1 MIEFF
6 NRLFGRRGSSATAKE
21 RLRLVL
27 LSDHLALAPN
37 LVDDL
42 KRELVDVISRYV
54 EVDRENIE
62 LNFEQREKVI
72 AMLANVPILSM
83 HPATRANGAKSS
95 SKRTT
100 DGTKRPRRR
109 RKRTASSSGAVQTPA
124 PVGETTPSPAP
135 ETVTASAAAPP
146 TEEAPTPTP

>member
-83 HPATRANGAKSS
+83 HPATRANGAK
-95 SKRTT
+95 RTT
-100 DGTKRPRRR
+100 RRASDGTKRPRRR
-109 RKRTASSSGAVQTPA
+109 RKRTTTPAETVNASA
-124 PVGETTPSPAP
+124 PVGETIPSPAP
-135 ETVTASAAAPP
+135 AAPAP
-146 TEEAPTPTP
+146 QTTTAPTV

>member
-6 NRLFGRRGSSATAKE
+6 NRLFGRGGSSATAKE

-54 EVDRENIE
+54 EVDKENIE

-83 HPATRANGAKSS
+83 HPATRANGATRSS
-95 SKRTT
+95 NRTS

-109 RKRTASSSGAVQTPA
+109 RKRTSSSSATLPNATTPAGERRRMTAGERAGRWRNDASSGRRNDT
-124 PVGETTPSPAP
+124 
-135 ETVTASAAAPP
+135 
-146 TEEAPTPTP
+146 

>member
-83 HPATRANGAKSS
+83 HPATRANGAK
-95 SKRTT
+95 RTT
-100 DGTKRPRRR
+100 RRASDGTKRPRRR
-109 RKRTASSSGAVQTPA
+109 RNFS
-124 PVGETTPSPAP
+124 TTPT
-135 ETVTASAAAPP
+135 ETANTSALVGQAVLLDLSRRSHPVHQQ
-146 TEEAPTPTP
+146 